1 MEVFIARQPI
11 FNREMEVYG
20 YELLYRNNDRENV
33 FAGIEDDQATAELIY
48 NSFLVVGLKKLT
60 DGKKAFI
67 NFSKEL
73 VDSNVATLLPNQ
85 DIVVEVLERD
95 RVTESTEAACMYLHD
110 NGYIVA
116 LDDVCDETEI
126 LSLLQYANIVKIE
139 FNIMPKTEQLH
150 LMKKYKGHLRFL
162 AEKIE
167 TREQFQTAFA
177 MGYDYFQGF
186 FFSKPTIIK
195 QKDISSMNA
204 NLFEIFEELNSD
216 SPNYLVISDIIQRDL
231 GLTYKLLM
239 LVNTIKFEAKR
250 PIRSVRYALT
260 FLGINEIFQWVSLIM
275 IKDLQNSENAEMI
288 KLSMI
293 RAKLMELIARELNLH
308 DRESEYFLVG
318 IFSFIDVILDREMK
332 EVLSE
337 LPLSAT
343 IKNALTDR
351 STQMGRTLDFLIAYE
366 KTDWENVIGKYPL
379 NLIEDERFLLIYMEA
394 LGWAVQMSAQYS
406 I

>member
-1 MEVFIARQPI
+1 
-11 FNREMEVYG
+11 
-20 YELLYRNNDRENV
+20 
-33 FAGIEDDQATAELIY
+33 
-48 NSFLVVGLKKLT
+48 
-60 DGKKAFI
+60 
-67 NFSKEL
+67 
-73 VDSNVATLLPNQ
+73 
-85 DIVVEVLERD
+85 
-95 RVTESTEAACMYLHD
+95 
-110 NGYIVA
+110 
-116 LDDVCDETEI
+116 
-126 LSLLQYANIVKIE
+126 
-139 FNIMPKTEQLH
+139 
-150 LMKKYKGHLRFL
+150 
-162 AEKIE
+162 
-167 TREQFQTAFA
+167 

-293 RAKLMELIARELNLH
+293 RAKLMELIARELNLY